1 MAKLKAPLLSLGA
14 TGKIAGT
21 LVMSTWKGI
30 KTAREYVKPA
40 NPQTAA
46 QTTQR
51 GYFADA
57 VSAFRNYL
65 TAAVERTALDRAA
78 LASGSPQSGFNVC
91 VKNLLVRLSTD
102 PDASFANG
110 AAAAAGQTVDFTMV
124 NVDDG
129 ATGDEAG
136 NFELWTGTS
145 PTSLLLASSNLTITA
160 GVISTGDLGD
170 TDDVVYCKL
179 RKDSADR
186 SGIHKVTLTA

>member
-1 MAKLKAPLLSLGA
+1 MAKLKAPLMSLGA
-14 TGKIAGT
+14 TGKLAGT
-21 LVMSTWKGI
+21 LVFSTWKGI

-51 GYFADA
+51 NLFSSA

-65 TAAVERTALDRAA
+65 TDATGRTAWDVSA
-78 LASGSPQSGFNVC
+78 LASGSAQSGFNVC
-91 VKNLLVRLSTD
+91 VKNLLARIGTD
-102 PDASFANG
+102 ADASFANT
-110 AAAAAGQTVDFTMV
+110 AAAAAAQTIDFTML

-145 PTSLLLASSNLTITA
+145 ATSLLLSASNLTIAA
-160 GVISTGDLGD
+160 GTISTGDLGD
-170 TDDVVYCKL
+170 ADDVIYAKL

-186 SGIHKVTLTA
+186 SGIFKVTLTA